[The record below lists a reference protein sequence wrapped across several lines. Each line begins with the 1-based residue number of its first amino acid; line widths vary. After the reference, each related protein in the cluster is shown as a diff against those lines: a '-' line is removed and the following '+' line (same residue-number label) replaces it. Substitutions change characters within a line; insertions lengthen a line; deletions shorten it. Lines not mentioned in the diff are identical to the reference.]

1 MIITDKKH
9 PRKCTV
15 FPFHPWD
22 EKVHRRH
29 GIVLWVPH
37 NIEELI
43 KLAVDKLDFPGGHS
57 MLSEDGGK
65 ILDVDMINDGQK
77 LYLIS
82 ETQ

>member
-1 MIITDKKH
+1 M
-9 PRKCTV
+9 
-15 FPFHPWD
+15 FPFHPW
-22 EKVHRRH
+22 EKVHRRY

-43 KLAVDKLDFPGGHS
+43 KFAVDQLGVPGGHL